1 MPAFAPQHFCWMKRP
16 APKGFFTVVCLVL
29 IAGIAVSGL
38 GCDGGGKLSEA
49 EAEAAS
55 DHAQSRSQYLA
66 DAVVMEAR
74 DWVLLHPD
82 SDRQR
87 QSRRLK
93 LELESARRGGGDAS
107 DRDDNDA
114 GGGDN
119 PPESTSEE

>member
-1 MPAFAPQHFCWMKRP
+1 MPAFAPQRFCWMKRP
-16 APKGFFTVVCLVL
+16 ALKRFFTVSGLVL

-38 GCDGGGKLSEA
+38 GCDGGKQLSEA
-49 EAEAAS
+49 EVAAAS

-93 LELESARRGGGDAS
+93 LELESARRSGGDANE
-107 DRDDNDA
+107 RDDHDA